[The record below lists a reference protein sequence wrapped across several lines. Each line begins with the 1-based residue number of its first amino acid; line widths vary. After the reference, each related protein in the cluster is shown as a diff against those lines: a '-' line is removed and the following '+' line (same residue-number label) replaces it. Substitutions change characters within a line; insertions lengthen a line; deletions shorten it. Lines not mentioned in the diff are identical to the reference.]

1 MENTM
6 NNATVN
12 ASINTTTEEERT
24 MDNTAVNATVNAENQ
39 EENAMENNTVAIEE
53 VEVLENNAMYTDMLA
68 SSASPSVGQ
77 LVQKIKKG
85 LIVFDNAVQR
95 SLVWTPDKKSL
106 LIDSVLC
113 GIILPPM
120 VGVKDTVTDKNG
132 KSKVIFDMIDGK
144 QRANAFYE
152 FANDGFTLN
161 GVRNVVLDDDSL
173 FNPNGK
179 KFSELPDEIKDRI
192 NGTKLSITLYENV
205 TDEEIADLF
214 MRYNNGKPLSAIEL
228 TRVRSK
234 ELSTIQEVGKHELF
248 DSALTKKALAR
259 YTNEDIVIKTD
270 MMLRVPR
277 TEICLD
283 NKAVRPY
290 TENVHLGEEEIN
302 TLNEVFDYI
311 LEVYTELTEDADKA
325 TTRIAKK
332 MLVRTHM
339 ISLVPFVKEAID
351 KEIPEGKFGDWVMS
365 FYGGKIDPSYTSN
378 ASSGS
383 NHHSQV
389 EARRKALEKSFNAF
403 FTKAVLEEIRKAAEN
418 TEDDNAEETVNAEV
432 EEAVKVLATDEEIS
446 DAELAELAHEM
457 EKALA

>member
-1 MENTM
+1 MENTTM

-12 ASINTTTEEERT
+12 ATINNNSKGENDMMNEAT
-24 MDNTAVNATVNAENQ
+24 VNATVNAAN
-39 EENAMENNTVAIEE
+39 EENDMNTP
-53 VEVLENNAMYTDMLA
+53 EVLENNALYTDMLA

-77 LVQKIKKG
+77 FAAKVKKG

-120 VGVKDTVTDKNG
+120 IGVKDTVTTETG

-144 QRANAFYE
+144 QRSNALCE
-152 FANDGFTLN
+152 FLNDGFALE
-161 GVRNVVLDDDSL
+161 GVRNVILDDDEL
-173 FNPNGK
+173 YNPNGK

-192 NGTKLSITLYENV
+192 SGTKLSITLYENV
-205 TDEEIADLF
+205 TDEEVADLF

-248 DSALTKKALAR
+248 DSALTKKAMAR
-259 YTNEDIVIKTD
+259 YTNEDIVIKAD

-277 TEICLD
+277 EEVCLD

-302 TLNEVFDYI
+302 TLNSVFDYI
-311 LEVYTELTEDADKA
+311 LETYTELTEDADKA
-325 TTRIAKK
+325 TLRIAKK

-351 KEIPEGKFGDWVMS
+351 KEIPESKFGDWVMS
-365 FYGGKIDPSYTSN
+365 FFGGKIDTTYTSN

-383 NHHSQV
+383 NHHAQI
-389 EARRKALEKSFNAF
+389 EKRRSVLEKSFNAF
-403 FTKAVLEEIRKAAEN
+403 FNKAALEAIRKEQEAEEAAE
-418 TEDDNAEETVNAEV
+418 EV
-432 EEAVKVLATDEEIS
+432 EEAVENTSLATEVEEIS
-446 DAELAELAHEM
+446 DIEYKELEREM
-457 EKALA
+457 MEALA

>member
-6 NNATVN
+6 NNATIN
-12 ASINTTTEEERT
+12 AAINNNAKEENT
-24 MDNTAVNATVNAENQ
+24 MMNEATVNATINAAENAQ
-39 EENAMENNTVAIEE
+39 EENAMNTPE
-53 VEVLENNAMYTDMLA
+53 VEVLENNALYTDMLA

-77 LVQKIKKG
+77 FVAKVKKG

-120 VGVKDTVTDKNG
+120 IGVKDTVTTETG

-144 QRANAFYE
+144 QRSNALYE
-152 FANDGFTLN
+152 FLNDGFALE
-161 GVRNVVLDDDSL
+161 GVRNVILDDDEL
-173 FNPNGK
+173 YNPNGK

-192 NGTKLSITLYENV
+192 SGTKLSITLYENV
-205 TDEEIADLF
+205 TDEEVADLF

-248 DSALTKKALAR
+248 DSALTNKAMAR
-259 YTNEDIVIKTD
+259 YTNEDIVIKSD

-277 TEICLD
+277 EEICLD

-290 TENVHLGEEEIN
+290 TENVHLGEEEID
-302 TLNEVFDYI
+302 TLNSVFDYI
-311 LEVYTELTEDADKA
+311 LETYTELTEDADKA
-325 TTRIAKK
+325 TLRVAKK

-351 KEIPEGKFGDWVMS
+351 KEIPESKFGDWVMS
-365 FYGGKIDPSYTSN
+365 FFGGKIDTTYTSN

-383 NHHSQV
+383 NHHAQI
-389 EARRKALEKSFNAF
+389 EKRRSALEKSFNVF
-403 FTKAVLEEIRKAAEN
+403 FNKAALEAIRKEQEAEEAADEAEGNADN
-418 TEDDNAEETVNAEV
+418 TE
-432 EEAVKVLATDEEIS
+432 LATDIDEIS
-446 DAELAELAHEM
+446 DAEFKELEREM
-457 EKALA
+457 EEALA

>member
-6 NNATVN
+6 NNNATVN
-12 ASINTTTEEERT
+12 AAINNAKEENT
-24 MDNTAVNATVNAENQ
+24 MMNEATVNATVNAAN
-39 EENAMENNTVAIEE
+39 EENDMNTP
-53 VEVLENNAMYTDMLA
+53 EVLENNALYTDMLA

-77 LVQKIKKG
+77 FAAKVKKG

-120 VGVKDTVTDKNG
+120 IGVKDTVTTETG

-144 QRANAFYE
+144 QRSNALCE
-152 FANDGFTLN
+152 FLNDGFALE
-161 GVRNVVLDDDSL
+161 GVRNVILDDDEL
-173 FNPNGK
+173 YNPNGK

-192 NGTKLSITLYENV
+192 SGTKLSITLYENV
-205 TDEEIADLF
+205 TDEEVADLF

-248 DSALTKKALAR
+248 DSALTKKAMAR
-259 YTNEDIVIKTD
+259 YTNEDIVIKSD

-277 TEICLD
+277 EEVCLD

-290 TENVHLGEEEIN
+290 TENVHLGEEEID
-302 TLNEVFDYI
+302 TLNSVFDYI

-325 TTRIAKK
+325 TLRIAKK

-351 KEIPEGKFGDWVMS
+351 KEIPESKFGDWVMS
-365 FYGGKIDPSYTSN
+365 FFGGKIDTTYTSN

-383 NHHSQV
+383 NHHAQI
-389 EARRKALEKSFNAF
+389 EKRRAALEKSFNVF
-403 FTKAVLEEIRKAAEN
+403 FNKAALEAIRKEQEAEEAAE
-418 TEDDNAEETVNAEV
+418 EV
-432 EEAVKVLATDEEIS
+432 EETADNTSLATEVEEIS
-446 DAELAELAHEM
+446 DIEYKELEREM
-457 EKALA
+457 MEALA

>member
-1 MENTM
+1 MENTTM

-12 ASINTTTEEERT
+12 AAINNNAKGENDMMNEAT
-24 MDNTAVNATVNAENQ
+24 VNATVNAAN
-39 EENAMENNTVAIEE
+39 EENDMNTP
-53 VEVLENNAMYTDMLA
+53 EVLENNALYTDMLA

-77 LVQKIKKG
+77 FAAKVKKG

-120 VGVKDTVTDKNG
+120 IGVKDTVTTETG

-144 QRANAFYE
+144 QRSNALCE
-152 FANDGFTLN
+152 FLNDGFALE
-161 GVRNVVLDDDSL
+161 GVRNVILDDDEL
-173 FNPNGK
+173 YNPNGK

-192 NGTKLSITLYENV
+192 SGTKLSITLYENV
-205 TDEEIADLF
+205 TDEEVADLF

-248 DSALTKKALAR
+248 DSALTKKAMAR
-259 YTNEDIVIKTD
+259 YTNEDIVIKSD

-277 TEICLD
+277 EEVCLD

-302 TLNEVFDYI
+302 TLNSVFDYI
-311 LEVYTELTEDADKA
+311 LETYTELTEDADKA
-325 TTRIAKK
+325 TLRIAKK

-351 KEIPEGKFGDWVMS
+351 KEIPESKFGDWVMS
-365 FYGGKIDPSYTSN
+365 FFGGKIDTTYTSN

-383 NHHSQV
+383 NHHAQI
-389 EARRKALEKSFNAF
+389 EKRRSVLEKSFNAF
-403 FTKAVLEEIRKAAEN
+403 FNKAALEAIRKEQEAEEAAE
-418 TEDDNAEETVNAEV
+418 EV
-432 EEAVKVLATDEEIS
+432 EEAVEDTSLATEVEEIS
-446 DAELAELAHEM
+446 DIEYKELEREM
-457 EKALA
+457 MEALA

>member
-1 MENTM
+1 M

-12 ASINTTTEEERT
+12 ATINNNAKGENDMMNE
-24 MDNTAVNATVNAENQ
+24 ATVNAVNENAN
-39 EENAMENNTVAIEE
+39 EENDMNTP
-53 VEVLENNAMYTDMLA
+53 EVLENNALYTDMLA

-77 LVQKIKKG
+77 FAAKVKKG

-120 VGVKDTVTDKNG
+120 IGVKDTVTTETG

-144 QRANAFYE
+144 QRSNALCE
-152 FANDGFTLN
+152 FLNDGFALE
-161 GVRNVVLDDDSL
+161 GVRNVILDDDEL
-173 FNPNGK
+173 YNPNGK

-192 NGTKLSITLYENV
+192 SGTKLSITLYENV
-205 TDEEIADLF
+205 TDEEVADLF

-248 DSALTKKALAR
+248 DSALTKKAMAR
-259 YTNEDIVIKTD
+259 YTNEDIVIKSD

-277 TEICLD
+277 EEVCLD

-302 TLNEVFDYI
+302 TLNSVFDYI
-311 LEVYTELTEDADKA
+311 LETYTELTEDADKA
-325 TTRIAKK
+325 TLRIAKK

-351 KEIPEGKFGDWVMS
+351 KEIPESKFGDWVMS
-365 FYGGKIDPSYTSN
+365 FFGGKIDTTYTSN

-383 NHHSQV
+383 NHHAQI
-389 EARRKALEKSFNAF
+389 EKRRSVLEKSFNAF
-403 FTKAVLEEIRKAAEN
+403 FNKAALEAIRKEQESEEAAE
-418 TEDDNAEETVNAEV
+418 EV
-432 EEAVKVLATDEEIS
+432 EEAVENTSLATEVDEIS
-446 DAELAELAHEM
+446 DIEYKELEREM
-457 EKALA
+457 MEALA

>member
-12 ASINTTTEEERT
+12 ATINNNAKGENDMMNE
-24 MDNTAVNATVNAENQ
+24 ATVNAVNENAN
-39 EENAMENNTVAIEE
+39 EENDMNTP
-53 VEVLENNAMYTDMLA
+53 EVLENNALYTDMLA

-77 LVQKIKKG
+77 FAAKVKKG

-120 VGVKDTVTDKNG
+120 IGVKDTVTTETG

-144 QRANAFYE
+144 QRSNALCE
-152 FANDGFTLN
+152 FLNDGFALE
-161 GVRNVVLDDDSL
+161 GVRNVILDDDEL
-173 FNPNGK
+173 YNPNGK

-192 NGTKLSITLYENV
+192 SGTKLSITLYENV
-205 TDEEIADLF
+205 TDEEVADLF

-248 DSALTKKALAR
+248 DSALTKKAMAR
-259 YTNEDIVIKTD
+259 YTNEDIVIKSD

-277 TEICLD
+277 EEVCLD

-302 TLNEVFDYI
+302 TLNSVFDYI
-311 LEVYTELTEDADKA
+311 LETYTELTEDADKA
-325 TTRIAKK
+325 TLRIAKK

-351 KEIPEGKFGDWVMS
+351 KEIPESKFGDWVMS
-365 FYGGKIDPSYTSN
+365 FFGGKIDTTYTSN

-383 NHHSQV
+383 NHHAQI
-389 EARRKALEKSFNAF
+389 EKRRSVLEKSFNAF
-403 FTKAVLEEIRKAAEN
+403 FNKAALEAIRKEQESEEAAE
-418 TEDDNAEETVNAEV
+418 EV
-432 EEAVKVLATDEEIS
+432 EEAVENTSLATEVDEIS
-446 DAELAELAHEM
+446 DIEYKELEREM
-457 EKALA
+457 MEALA

>member
-1 MENTM
+1 MENTTM

-12 ASINTTTEEERT
+12 ATINNNAKGENDMMNEAT
-24 MDNTAVNATVNAENQ
+24 VNATVNAAN
-39 EENAMENNTVAIEE
+39 EENDMNTP
-53 VEVLENNAMYTDMLA
+53 EVLENNALYTDMLA

-77 LVQKIKKG
+77 FAAKVKKG

-120 VGVKDTVTDKNG
+120 IGVKDTVTTETG

-144 QRANAFYE
+144 QRSNALCE
-152 FANDGFTLN
+152 FLNDGFALE
-161 GVRNVVLDDDSL
+161 GVRNVILDDDEL
-173 FNPNGK
+173 YNPNGK

-192 NGTKLSITLYENV
+192 SGTKLSITLYENV
-205 TDEEIADLF
+205 TDEEVADLF

-248 DSALTKKALAR
+248 DSALTKKAMAR
-259 YTNEDIVIKTD
+259 YTNEDIVIKSD

-277 TEICLD
+277 EEVCLD

-302 TLNEVFDYI
+302 TLNSVFDYI
-311 LEVYTELTEDADKA
+311 LETYTELTEDADKA
-325 TTRIAKK
+325 TLRIAKK

-351 KEIPEGKFGDWVMS
+351 KEIPESKFGDWVMS
-365 FYGGKIDPSYTSN
+365 FFGGKIDTTYTSN

-383 NHHSQV
+383 NHHAQI
-389 EARRKALEKSFNAF
+389 EKRRSVLEKSFNAYF
-403 FTKAVLEEIRKAAEN
+403 NKAALEAIRKEQEAEEAAE
-418 TEDDNAEETVNAEV
+418 EV
-432 EEAVKVLATDEEIS
+432 EEAVENTSLATEVEEIS
-446 DAELAELAHEM
+446 DIEYKELEREM
-457 EKALA
+457 MEALA